1 MIQNISNQI
10 VQMIN
15 KAGQSLAEWL
25 ASPEG
30 QRYIRKV
37 IQQHGPGVLQ
47 ELYRQLKEYYQ
58 KHK

>member
-1 MIQNISNQI
+1 MIQTILNQI
-10 VQMIN
+10 TQMISQ
-15 KAGQSLAEWL
+15 AGQSLTEWL

-47 ELYRQLKEYYQ
+47 ELYCQLKEYYQ